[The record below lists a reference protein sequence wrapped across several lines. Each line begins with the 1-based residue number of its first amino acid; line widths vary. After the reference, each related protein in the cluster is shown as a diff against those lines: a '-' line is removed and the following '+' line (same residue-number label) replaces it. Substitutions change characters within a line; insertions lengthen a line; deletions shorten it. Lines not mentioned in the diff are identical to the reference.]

1 MRAIEAITVFGLV
14 LGLAG
19 AVSVPVSAKVQSSP
33 EISGSQIYSGPD
45 VTAGSRPS
53 YSTYYQPVRYHPYQP
68 VRYHPGLRLRHSRR
82 SFFGRPFL
90 GRAFGPGFHRFRRF

>member
-1 MRAIEAITVFGLV
+1 MRAIEAITVFGLL

-19 AVSVPVSAKVQSSP
+19 AVSVPVSAKVESSP
-33 EISGSQIYSGPD
+33 EISGSLIYSGPD

-53 YSTYYQPVRYHPYQP
+53 YSTYYQPVRYHP
-68 VRYHPGLRLRHSRR
+68 GLRLRHWRR